1 MQFYTLQQA
10 SIGLG
15 EVIARAVQDH
25 EEAAIVSDRGSVIL
39 VPQDEFDSMRESLRL
54 LNDPRSLK
62 ALLAGHAQRD
72 ERRLPDLPTV
82 EQVFDDLQNSHS

>member
-25 EEAAIVSDRGSVIL
+25 EEAAIVSDRGAVIL

-72 ERRLPDLPTV
+72 ERRLSDLPTV

>member
-10 SIGLG
+10 SKGLG

-39 VPQDEFDSMRESLRL
+39 VPQDEFDSMQESLRL

-72 ERRLPDLPTV
+72 ERRLSDLPTV

>member
-25 EEAAIVSDRGSVIL
+25 EEAAIVSDRGAVIL
-39 VPQDEFDSMRESLRL
+39 IPQDEFESMRESLRL

-72 ERRLPDLPTV
+72 ERRLSDLPTV

>member
-39 VPQDEFDSMRESLRL
+39 IPQDEFESMRESLRL

-72 ERRLPDLPTV
+72 ENCLSDLPTV

>member
-39 VPQDEFDSMRESLRL
+39 VPQDEFDSMQESLRL

-62 ALLAGHAQRD
+62 VLLAGHAQRD
-72 ERRLPDLPTV
+72 ERRLSHLPTV

>member
-72 ERRLPDLPTV
+72 ERRLSDLPTV

>member
-25 EEAAIVSDRGSVIL
+25 EEAAIVSDRGAVIL
-39 VPQDEFDSMRESLRL
+39 IPQDEFESMQETLRL
-54 LNDPRSLK
+54 LNDPRALK

-72 ERRLPDLPTV
+72 ERRLSDLPTV

>member
-1 MQFYTLQQA
+1 MQFYTLQEA

-72 ERRLPDLPTV
+72 ERRLSDLPTV